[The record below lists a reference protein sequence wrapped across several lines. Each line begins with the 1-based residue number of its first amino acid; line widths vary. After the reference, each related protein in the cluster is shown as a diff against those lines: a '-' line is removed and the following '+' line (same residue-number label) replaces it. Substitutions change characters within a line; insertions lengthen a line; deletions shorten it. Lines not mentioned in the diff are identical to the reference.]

1 MSFSLDRYLQ
11 DLELIVNIDS
21 GSKNSKGINQVADF
35 FNERYQKLGYL
46 TEKTTSANLLAVNG
60 NYDNYDVLLIGHMDT
75 VFPEGTAVERPFRV
89 SGNRAYGPGV
99 ADMKSG
105 LLLMY
110 YSLKALQEKGLDR
123 DLAICVVLNSD
134 EEIGSKKS
142 TPLIKELAKKSK
154 VALVLEGARNVSSLV
169 LERKGIAG
177 YYLNFTGIAAHAGVE
192 PEKGASAV
200 VELARWVSELND
212 LNDLAAGTTVNVG
225 VIEGGTAANVIAE
238 QARAMVDLRFKTEA
252 AREKV
257 EQVMEDLKNHP
268 RVKGVKA
275 EVIRHGIRPAM
286 NPSTETMRLIEVV
299 KDIGR
304 RLKLDLNWIASG
316 GGSDANTTAG
326 LGIPTIDGLGPVGA
340 NPHSQ
345 NEYLELDS
353 INLRSILLTE
363 IISACRDFKRRRPE

>member
-1 MSFSLDRYLQ
+1 MSFTLDQYLQ

-35 FNERYQKLGYL
+35 FIERYQKLGYL
-46 TEKTTSANLLAVNG
+46 TEKTTNANLMAVNG
-60 NYDNYDVLLIGHMDT
+60 DYDNYDVLLIGHMDT
-75 VFPEGTAVERPFRV
+75 VFPEGTAVERPFRI

-110 YSLKALQEKGLDR
+110 YSLKAIQEEGLDR

-142 TPLIKELAKKSK
+142 TPLIKELAQKSK
-154 VALVLEGARNVSSLV
+154 VALVLEGARNVASLV

-177 YYLNFTGIAAHAGVE
+177 YHLNFTGIAAHAGVE

-200 VELARWVSELND
+200 VELAHWVSELNE

-238 QARAMVDLRFKTEA
+238 QARATVDLRFKTEA
-252 AREKV
+252 VREKV
-257 EQVMEDLKNHP
+257 ETVMEDLKNNP
-268 RVKGVKA
+268 RVKGVNV

-286 NPSTETMRLIEVV
+286 NPSAATMRLVERVQE
-299 KDIGR
+299 IGQ

-340 NPHSQ
+340 NPHSK

-353 INLRSILLTE
+353 VKLRSALLTE
-363 IISACRDFKRRRPE
+363 IISACRDFKGMRPE

>member
-1 MSFSLDRYLQ
+1 MSFSLDQYLQ

-35 FNERYQKLGYL
+35 FVERYQRLGYL
-46 TEKTTSANLLAVNG
+46 TEKTTNANLMAVNG
-60 NYDNYDVLLIGHMDT
+60 DYDNYDVLLIGHMDT
-75 VFPEGTAVERPFRV
+75 VFPEGTAVERPFRI

-110 YSLKALQEKGLDR
+110 YSLKAMQEEGLDQ

-142 TPLIKELAKKSK
+142 TPLIKELAQKSK
-154 VALVLEGARNVSSLV
+154 VALVLEGARNVASLV

-177 YYLNFTGIAAHAGVE
+177 YHLNFTGIAAHAGVE

-200 VELARWVSELND
+200 VELAHWVSELNE

-238 QARAMVDLRFKTEA
+238 QARATVDLRFKTEA
-252 AREKV
+252 VREKV
-257 EQVMEDLKNHP
+257 ETVMEDLKNNP
-268 RVKGVKA
+268 RVKGVNV

-286 NPSTETMRLIEVV
+286 NPSAATMRLVERIQE
-299 KDIGR
+299 IGQ

-340 NPHSQ
+340 NPHSK

-353 INLRSILLTE
+353 VKLRSTLLTE
-363 IISACRDFKRRRPE
+363 IISACRDFKGKRPE

>member
-1 MSFSLDRYLQ
+1 MSFSLDQYLQ

-35 FNERYQKLGYL
+35 FIERYQRLGYL
-46 TEKTTSANLLAVNG
+46 TEKTTNANLMAVNG
-60 NYDNYDVLLIGHMDT
+60 DYDNYDVLLIGHMDT
-75 VFPEGTAVERPFRV
+75 VFPEGTAVERPFRI

-110 YSLKALQEKGLDR
+110 YSLKAMQEEGLDR

-142 TPLIKELAKKSK
+142 TPLIKELAQKSK
-154 VALVLEGARNVSSLV
+154 VALVLEGARNVASLV

-177 YYLNFTGIAAHAGVE
+177 YHLNFTGIAAHAGVE

-200 VELARWVSELND
+200 VELAHWVSELNE

-238 QARAMVDLRFKTEA
+238 QARATVDLRFKTEA

-257 EQVMEDLKNHP
+257 ETVMEDLKNNP
-268 RVKGVKA
+268 RVKGVNV

-286 NPSTETMRLIEVV
+286 NPSAETMRLVERVQE
-299 KDIGR
+299 IGQ

-340 NPHSQ
+340 NPHSK

-353 INLRSILLTE
+353 VKLRSTFLTE
-363 IISACRDFKRRRPE
+363 IISACRDFKGKRPE